1 MESCEASNSIPPD
14 CGHRR
19 YFSIQSGKTMLLK
32 LDVLKT
38 FRPPIAPFI
47 AVVFIAVVCI
57 CSMADAFQGLG
68 QGDVLPNN
76 QMPANAATTNTGQP
90 SNSDSFAASTPVQ
103 TFVDQT
109 GQLYGRY
116 VISEA
121 VPVVKYSYQ
130 QVTERIYMPKT
141 VTENKTVTK
150 TQYTPIYSY
159 QPQLRNVPSSNP
171 FASPKQVWQNV
182 LVVQYQPSY
191 VQVNEPVTYQK
202 YELQDVQRNVP
213 ILLTQSEQR
222 PKFVDRPLVNTPNG
236 ANTIA
241 MNPSN
246 LVGGNLYG
254 GNFVQ
259 QTAQVAQDNRNA
271 SRFPTSPMV
280 YPVSNPAGS
289 YPGYTNGQN
298 PTSIAQAPLPY
309 YPNTGN
315 PAYST
320 STYASNSVLP
330 AVPVQQSN
338 PTGQNLVA
346 SNQPVQ
352 LPYQQPYPTS
362 YQPTPTS
369 YQPYQPT
376 SYTNTASLPVYQWPA
391 FVSATGSLFS
401 SDPFGSTSQP
411 PSYVASNTP
420 YGQPYSQTY
429 SQPYSQP
436 YIWGNSNQSATGF
449 RPNSSPY
456 ATPPPTWGM
465 SPASTYRDPMQG
477 GMQATELR

>member
-1 MESCEASNSIPPD
+1 
-14 CGHRR
+14 
-19 YFSIQSGKTMLLK
+19 MLLK

-38 FRPPIAPFI
+38 FRHPIAPL
-47 AVVFIAVVCI
+47 IAVVCM

-68 QGDVLPNN
+68 QGDVLPPTNSL
-76 QMPANAATTNTGQP
+76 PANAATTNTSQP
-90 SNSDSFAASTPVQ
+90 NNNSDGFAASAPVM

-121 VPVVKYSYQ
+121 VPVVNYSYQ

-202 YELQDVQRNVP
+202 YELQDVQKEVP
-213 ILLTQSEQR
+213 VLLTQSEQR

-241 MNPSN
+241 MNPST
-246 LVGGNLYG
+246 LYG
-254 GNFVQ
+254 GNIVQ
-259 QTAQVAQDNRNA
+259 QTAQTAQDNRNA

-280 YPVSNPAGS
+280 YPVSNPAGN
-289 YPGYTNGQN
+289 YPGYSNGQYPN
-298 PTSIAQAPLPY
+298 SIAQAPLPY

-315 PAYST
+315 QANST

-338 PTGQNLVA
+338 PSGQNLVA

-352 LPYQQPYPTS
+352 PPYQQPYPTTYQPYPAS
-362 YQPTPTS
+362 YQPS
-369 YQPYQPT
+369 QPT
-376 SYTNTASLPVYQWPA
+376 PYTNTASLPIYQWPA

-401 SDPFGSTSQP
+401 SDPFGSTSKP

-420 YGQPYSQTY
+420 VGQPY

-436 YIWGNSNQSATGF
+436 YIWGNSNQSATDF

-465 SPASTYRDPMQG
+465 SPTSTYRDPMQG

>member
-1 MESCEASNSIPPD
+1 
-14 CGHRR
+14 
-19 YFSIQSGKTMLLK
+19 MLLK

-38 FRPPIAPFI
+38 FRHPIAPL
-47 AVVFIAVVCI
+47 IAVVCM

-68 QGDVLPNN
+68 QGDVLPPTNPT
-76 QMPANAATTNTGQP
+76 PANAATTNTSQP
-90 SNSDSFAASTPVQ
+90 NNNSDGFAASVPVQ

-222 PKFVDRPLVNTPNG
+222 PKFVDRPLVNTPNA
-236 ANTIA
+236 ANAIA

-246 LVGGNLYG
+246 LVGGNI
-254 GNFVQ
+254 VQ
-259 QTAQVAQDNRNA
+259 QTAQTAQDNRNT
-271 SRFPTSPMV
+271 SRVPTSPIV
-280 YPVSNPAGS
+280 SPVSNPAGN
-289 YPGYTNGQN
+289 YAGTAYGQN
-298 PTSIAQAPLPY
+298 PNSIAQAPFPY

-315 PAYST
+315 PDYST

-338 PTGQNLVA
+338 PSGQNLVA

-352 LPYQQPYPTS
+352 QPYQQQYPASYQQYPAS
-362 YQPTPTS
+362 YQPS
-369 YQPYQPT
+369 QPT

-401 SDPFGSTSQP
+401 SNPFGSSSKP

-420 YGQPYSQTY
+420 I

-436 YIWGNSNQSATGF
+436 YIWGNSNQSATDF

-465 SPASTYRDPMQG
+465 SPATTYRDPMQG
-477 GMQATELR
+477 GVQATELR

>member
-1 MESCEASNSIPPD
+1 MESCEASNSVPPD

-38 FRPPIAPFI
+38 FRHPIAALI
-47 AVVFIAVVCI
+47 AVVLIAVVCM
-57 CSMADAFQGLG
+57 CSMAAAFQVQS
-68 QGDVLPNN
+68 QGDVLPPNN
-76 QMPANAATTNTGQP
+76 QMPANAATTNTSQP
-90 SNSDSFAASTPVQ
+90 NNSDGFAASAPVM

-109 GQLYGRY
+109 GQPYGRY
-116 VISEA
+116 VINEA
-121 VPVVKYSYQ
+121 VPVVNYSFQ

-202 YELQDVQRNVP
+202 YELQDVPRMVP

-222 PKFVDRPLVNTPNG
+222 PRFVDRPLVNTPNG
-236 ANTIA
+236 ANAIA
-241 MNPSN
+241 TNPSN
-246 LVGGNLYG
+246 LVGGNI
-254 GNFVQ
+254 VQ
-259 QTAQVAQDNRNA
+259 QPAQTAQDNRNA
-271 SRFPTSPMV
+271 PRFPTSPIG
-280 YPVSNPAGS
+280 YSVSNPAGN
-289 YPGYTNGQN
+289 YAGYTYGQN
-298 PTSIAQAPLPY
+298 PNSIAQAPLPY
-309 YPNTGN
+309 YPNTAN

-338 PTGQNLVA
+338 PSGQNLVA

-352 LPYQQPYPTS
+352 QPYPA
-362 YQPTPTS
+362 S
-369 YQPYQPT
+369 YQPYPASYQQYPASYQQYPASYPPSQPM

-401 SDPFGSTSQP
+401 SDPFGSTSKP
-411 PSYVASNTP
+411 PSYVASNA
-420 YGQPYSQTY
+420 SV

-436 YIWGNSNQSATGF
+436 YIWGNSNPSPTDF

>member
-1 MESCEASNSIPPD
+1 
-14 CGHRR
+14 
-19 YFSIQSGKTMLLK
+19 MLLK

-38 FRPPIAPFI
+38 FRHPIAALI
-47 AVVFIAVVCI
+47 AVVLIAFVCM
-57 CSMADAFQGLG
+57 CSMANAFQGLG
-68 QGDVLPNN
+68 QGDVLPPTNP
-76 QMPANAATTNTGQP
+76 MPANAATTNTNQP
-90 SNSDSFAASTPVQ
+90 NNNSDGFAASAPVM

-109 GQLYGRY
+109 GQPYGRY
-116 VISEA
+116 IINEA
-121 VPVVKYSYQ
+121 VPVVNYSFQ

-171 FASPKQVWQNV
+171 FASPKKVWQNV

-202 YELQDVQRNVP
+202 YELQDVPRMVP

-222 PKFVDRPLVNTPNG
+222 PRFVDRPLVNTPNVNTPYA
-236 ANTIA
+236 ANAMT

-246 LVGGNLYG
+246 FYG
-254 GNFVQ
+254 SNIVQ
-259 QTAQVAQDNRNA
+259 QTAQTAQDNRNT
-271 SRFPTSPMV
+271 SRVPTSPIA
-280 YPVSNPAGS
+280 YPVSNPAGN
-289 YPGYTNGQN
+289 YPGTTYGQYPN
-298 PTSIAQAPLPY
+298 SIAQAPLPY

-338 PTGQNLVA
+338 PSGQNLVA

-352 LPYQQPYPTS
+352 PLYQQPYPTS
-362 YQPTPTS
+362 YQQYPAS
-369 YQPYQPT
+369 YQPSQPT

-401 SDPFGSTSQP
+401 SDPFGSSSKP
-411 PSYVASNTP
+411 PSYVASNT
-420 YGQPYSQTY
+420 SY

-436 YIWGNSNQSATGF
+436 YIWGNSNQAATDF

>member
-1 MESCEASNSIPPD
+1 
-14 CGHRR
+14 
-19 YFSIQSGKTMLLK
+19 MLLK

-38 FRPPIAPFI
+38 FLHPIAALI
-47 AVVFIAVVCI
+47 AVVLIAVVCM

-68 QGDVLPNN
+68 QGDVLPPTNP
-76 QMPANAATTNTGQP
+76 MPANAATTNTSQP
-90 SNSDSFAASTPVQ
+90 NNNSDSFAASAPVM

-109 GQLYGRY
+109 GQPYGRY
-116 VISEA
+116 VINEA
-121 VPVVKYSYQ
+121 VPVVNYSFQ

-202 YELQDVQRNVP
+202 YELQDVPRMVP

-222 PKFVDRPLVNTPNG
+222 PRFVDRPLVNTPNVNTPNA
-236 ANTIA
+236 ANAIT

-246 LVGGNLYG
+246 FYGN
-254 GNFVQ
+254 NIVQ
-259 QTAQVAQDNRNA
+259 QTAQTAQDNRNA

-280 YPVSNPAGS
+280 YPVSNPAGN
-289 YPGYTNGQN
+289 YPGTSYGQYPN
-298 PTSIAQAPLPY
+298 SIAQAPLPY

-338 PTGQNLVA
+338 PSGQNLVA

-352 LPYQQPYPTS
+352 PLYQQPYPTS
-362 YQPTPTS
+362 YQQYPAS
-369 YQPYQPT
+369 YQPTQPT

-401 SDPFGSTSQP
+401 SDPFGSSSKP

-420 YGQPYSQTY
+420 Y

-436 YIWGNSNQSATGF
+436 YIWGNSNQTATDF

>member
-1 MESCEASNSIPPD
+1 MESCEASNSLPPD

-38 FRPPIAPFI
+38 FRHPIAPL
-47 AVVFIAVVCI
+47 IAVVCM

-68 QGDVLPNN
+68 QGDVLPPTNS
-76 QMPANAATTNTGQP
+76 MPANATTTNTSQP
-90 SNSDSFAASTPVQ
+90 NNNSDGFAASAPVM

-116 VISEA
+116 VITEA
-121 VPVVKYSYQ
+121 VPVVNYSYQ

-159 QPQLRNVPSSNP
+159 QPQLRNVPNSNP

-202 YELQDVQRNVP
+202 YELQDVPRNVP

-222 PKFVDRPLVNTPNG
+222 ARFVDRPLVNTPNA
-236 ANTIA
+236 ANAMT

-246 LVGGNLYG
+246 LVGGNI
-254 GNFVQ
+254 VQ
-259 QTAQVAQDNRNA
+259 QTAQTAQDNRNT
-271 SRFPTSPMV
+271 SRVPTSPIG
-280 YPVSNPAGS
+280 YPVSNPAGN
-289 YPGYTNGQN
+289 YPGTMSGQN
-298 PTSIAQAPLPY
+298 PNSIAQAPLPY

-315 PAYST
+315 PAYPT

-338 PTGQNLVA
+338 PSGQNQVA

-352 LPYQQPYPTS
+352 PTYPQQYPASYQQYPASYQQYPTS
-362 YQPTPTS
+362 YQPYPAS
-369 YQPYQPT
+369 SQPSQPT

-391 FVSATGSLFS
+391 FVAATGSLFS
-401 SDPFGSTSQP
+401 SDPFSSSSIP

-420 YGQPYSQTY
+420 YI
-429 SQPYSQP
+429 QPYSQP
-436 YIWGNSNQSATGF
+436 YIWGNSNQTATDF

-456 ATPPPTWGM
+456 AAPPPTWGM
-465 SPASTYRDPMQG
+465 SPTSTYRDPMQG

>member
-1 MESCEASNSIPPD
+1 
-14 CGHRR
+14 
-19 YFSIQSGKTMLLK
+19 MLLK

-38 FRPPIAPFI
+38 FRHPIAALI
-47 AVVFIAVVCI
+47 AVVLIAVVCM
-57 CSMADAFQGLG
+57 CSIADAFQGLG
-68 QGDVLPNN
+68 QGDVLPPTNP
-76 QMPANAATTNTGQP
+76 MPANTATTNTNQP
-90 SNSDSFAASTPVQ
+90 NNNSDGFAASAPVM

-109 GQLYGRY
+109 GQPYGRY
-116 VISEA
+116 IINEA
-121 VPVVKYSYQ
+121 VPVVNYSFQ

-171 FASPKQVWQNV
+171 FASPKKVWQNV

-202 YELQDVQRNVP
+202 YELQDVPRMVP

-222 PKFVDRPLVNTPNG
+222 PRFVDRPLVNTPNG
-236 ANTIA
+236 NTPNAANAIT

-246 LVGGNLYG
+246 FYGN
-254 GNFVQ
+254 NIVQ
-259 QTAQVAQDNRNA
+259 QTAQTAQDNRNA

-280 YPVSNPAGS
+280 YPVSNPAGN
-289 YPGYTNGQN
+289 YPGTSYGQYPN
-298 PTSIAQAPLPY
+298 SIAQAPLPY

-338 PTGQNLVA
+338 PSGQNLVA

-352 LPYQQPYPTS
+352 PPYQQQYPAS
-362 YQPTPTS
+362 YQQYPAS
-369 YQPYQPT
+369 YQQYPASYQQYPAYSQPSQPT

-401 SDPFGSTSQP
+401 SDPFSSSSIP

-420 YGQPYSQTY
+420 Y
-429 SQPYSQP
+429 SQPYTQP
-436 YIWGNSNQSATGF
+436 YIWGNSNQTATDF